1 MACFFCFFVFLSF
14 LLENEVRVFPVLI
27 SDQSE
32 IIDTNGA
39 GDAFVGGKY
48 LLYVILFGDL
58 PVLPRSSPYPA
69 TSSDNAMTRVG
80 VLFFFPSESI
90 KLVHLHPKSLF

>member
-1 MACFFCFFVFLSF
+1 MCVFLSF
-14 LLENEVRVFPVLI
+14 LLENEVRTFPVLI

-48 LLYVILFGDL
+48 LLHVILFGGL
-58 PVLPRSSPYPA
+58 PVLHPFLSLPGNFIRQC
-69 TSSDNAMTRVG
+69 DDKG
-80 VLFFFPSESI
+80 WCGGGGFLSESI
-90 KLVHLHPKSLF
+90 KVVLCKPSFAS